1 MSLRL
6 KLVLALVLLSAF
18 STMAIGVTTY
28 VATADQLKA
37 SIDDSLDQE
46 AKLDQSV
53 DPDHDQDQRPTD
65 DGYGRRGD
73 FGVSKQVIARD
84 GTLVTTSIQ
93 PPLPISD
100 EDTAVAAATADD
112 VRLRHDATVD
122 ELPYRVLTISNGGP
136 DGGARMF
143 ARSLQ
148 ESNEL
153 LEDLRNRTA
162 LAVVAVTAVAALVGW
177 LIARQVT
184 RRLQRLTGVAEEVAA
199 TGRLDVEVP
208 VEGRD
213 EAGRLGVAFNEMLDA
228 LARSKDA
235 QQRLVQDA
243 SHELR
248 TPLTSLRT
256 NVTVLQRYQS
266 LRAEDRDR
274 LITDL
279 DTETHELTT
288 LVDELV
294 DLATDRRSDEPDQE
308 VALGPLIERVAAR
321 VRRRSEPGDRGHR
334 RRLRGGRATTG
345 ARAGHHQPGR
355 QRGQV
360 QRRRRRPDRD
370 LARRGSGRG
379 LRPGPRHRL
388 RRPAPGVRPVLPGAR
403 RPQPPGVRSGSGH
416 RQRCRGI
423 ARRFGLRRPEG
434 GRRRHG
440 RLRGAGSR
448 QLTLT
453 DP

>member
-1 MSLRL
+1 
-6 KLVLALVLLSAF
+6 
-18 STMAIGVTTY
+18 
-28 VATADQLKA
+28 
-37 SIDDSLDQE
+37 
-46 AKLDQSV
+46 
-53 DPDHDQDQRPTD
+53 
-65 DGYGRRGD
+65 
-73 FGVSKQVIARD
+73 
-84 GTLVTTSIQ
+84 
-93 PPLPISD
+93 
-100 EDTAVAAATADD
+100 
-112 VRLRHDATVD
+112 
-122 ELPYRVLTISNGGP
+122 
-136 DGGARMF
+136 MF

-162 LAVVAVTAVAALVGW
+162 LAVVAVTAVAALAGW

-184 RRLQRLTGVAEEVAA
+184 RRLQRLTGVAEEVAS

-208 VEGRD
+208 VDGHD
-213 EAGRLGVAFNEMLDA
+213 EAGRLGVAFNEMLGA

-243 SHELR
+243 GHELR

-288 LVDELV
+288 LVNELV

-308 VALGPLIERVAAR
+308 VALGPLIERVAER
-321 VRRRSEPGDRGHR
+321 VRRRSGREIEVDG
-334 RRLRGGRATTG
+334 RRLRRDRTTPG

-355 QRGQV
+355 QRGEV
-360 QRRRRRPDRD
+360 QRRRRRSDRD
-370 LARRGSGRG
+370 LAAPTVGSRSPTAGRAS
-379 LRPGPRHRL
+379 RPTTC
-388 RRPAPGVRPVLPGAR
+388 PGCSTGSTGRSTPGAAR
-403 RPQPPGVRSGSGH
+403 GPASAWPSSTMSSTSHGGSVFAAP
-416 RQRCRGI
+416 RD
-423 ARRFGLRRPEG
+423 G
-434 GRRRHG
+434 GG
-440 RLRGAGSR
+440 ATVGFVAAGSR
-448 QLTLT
+448 QLILT